1 MVERDDYSIKEIL
14 NDLIPEKTKKNHKE
28 LEDKVNEITDYLL
41 PSVAEQVFKDLK
53 EELETFIKY
62 DEDSIQNIKK
72 VDIETL
78 KIDIEN
84 NIKEKEDKLK
94 VISREK
100 DLDREY

>member
-1 MVERDDYSIKEIL
+1 MMKKM
-14 NDLIPEKTKKNHKE
+14 LI
-28 LEDKVNEITDYLL
+28 
-41 PSVAEQVFKDLK
+41 
-53 EELETFIKY
+53 LETFIKY

-94 VISREK
+94 VISKEK
-100 DLDREY
+100 NFDREF

>member
-1 MVERDDYSIKEIL
+1 MK
-14 NDLIPEKTKKNHKE
+14 KTLREE

-41 PSVAEQVFKDLK
+41 PSVAEQVLKDLK
-53 EELETFIKY
+53 EEIETFIKY

-94 VISREK
+94 VISKEK
-100 DLDREY
+100 NFDREFY

>member
-1 MVERDDYSIKEIL
+1 M
-14 NDLIPEKTKKNHKE
+14 
-28 LEDKVNEITDYLL
+28 
-41 PSVAEQVFKDLK
+41 AEQVFKDLK

-94 VISREK
+94 VINKEK
-100 DLDREY
+100 ELDREF